1 MPLLFLFSS
10 CHCSAGVLGWI
21 SWQYILSL
29 PTFWRRCSVFCPNC
43 GFPYGPDDRF
53 CGRCGAALPAR
64 EDASPASPS
73 PEPSPPRLAQS
84 GGCPGL

>member
-1 MPLLFLFSS
+1 M
-10 CHCSAGVLGWI
+10 
-21 SWQYILSL
+21 
-29 PTFWRRCSVFCPNC
+29 FCPNC